1 MVSKMRAF
9 NEDTRERNG
18 TMFNRDDCGVVLGR
32 CGRHK
37 CVHFTC
43 PTCDA
48 KHDRGWVGYTPGT
61 FRCLHC
67 GYSGHGIHPDADI
80 DRAEYAH
87 HVASGLPMTWPDP
100 LNGPG

>member
-1 MVSKMRAF
+1 
-9 NEDTRERNG
+9 
-18 TMFNRDDCGVVLGR
+18 MFNRDDCGVVLGR

-61 FRCLHC
+61 FRCLLVRQ
-67 GYSGHGIHPDADI
+67 GRGTQL
-80 DRAEYAH
+80 RAEMCTVVRNAA
-87 HVASGLPMTWPDP
+87 VAS
-100 LNGPG
+100 